1 MPVSMLTADWDT
13 VAGLASD
20 PVANSPVSNKWPVLS
35 GALATGSARMTH
47 GRLTVRAVEQQGG
60 SMKRIILAIALAA
73 FAVQAS
79 AATCAAQ
86 SMEKKLAGAAEKS
99 FMKKCEADAKATCEA
114 SAKEKKLAGAA
125 QTSFVKKCLA
135 DAVGS

>member
-1 MPVSMLTADWDT
+1 
-13 VAGLASD
+13 
-20 PVANSPVSNKWPVLS
+20 
-35 GALATGSARMTH
+35 
-47 GRLTVRAVEQQGG
+47 
-60 SMKRIILAIALAA
+60 MKRIILGIALAA

-79 AATCAAQ
+79 AAACAAQ

-125 QTSFVKKCLA
+125 QTSFLKKCIA

>member
-1 MPVSMLTADWDT
+1 
-13 VAGLASD
+13 
-20 PVANSPVSNKWPVLS
+20 
-35 GALATGSARMTH
+35 
-47 GRLTVRAVEQQGG
+47 
-60 SMKRIILAIALAA
+60 MKRIIPAIALAA

-86 SMEKKLAGAAEKS
+86 SMEKKLTGAAEKS

-114 SAKEKKLAGAA
+114 SAKEKKVAGAA